1 MAGGILGDA
10 PPEARASLRGYA
22 HCLGLAFQIAD
33 DLLDVEGEEDK
44 AGKRLRKDAEQGKQT
59 FVSLLGQDRARDQA
73 QMLADQA
80 CDHLRG
86 FGESADLL
94 RAIVRFAVER
104 DR

>member
-1 MAGGILGDA
+1 MPGFDHAAAAAED
-10 PPEARASLRGYA
+10 LRGYA